1 MEYIELLEVL
11 FVEMDPLEEG
21 FSGALVEVHRQGDR
35 YVLLETAPATG
46 NRLLRFSSKDKELVY
61 AAFARKRGRPLQY
74 SRARIRS
81 AATPFLYNGG
91 KNPCTILFQNGALC
105 SLPLRAMAR
114 SPACQ
119 SAKALPL
126 SLLLAFYALVAE
138 CT

>member
-61 AAFARKRGRPLQY
+61 AAFARERGRLLQ
-74 SRARIRS
+74 
-81 AATPFLYNGG
+81 
-91 KNPCTILFQNGALC
+91 
-105 SLPLRAMAR
+105 
-114 SPACQ
+114 
-119 SAKALPL
+119 
-126 SLLLAFYALVAE
+126 
-138 CT
+138 